1 MLNEDIKILDE
12 IIDENNNF
20 LMRYARGNGRTISKE
35 CISMI
40 EKRNEVLLRV
50 KSVIKDLSNNKT
62 TKNEAREKLGIPI
75 IKIEMSDY
83 RKLEEARNNIL
94 RGNDI
99 ESAALILERCVL
111 DNYIIK
117 GGRVN
122 ILKIAVRQILNFI
135 EMAKNK
141 GILEY
146 IRENVSL
153 KNELNKSNKIIDEM
167 TDYIRVVTVD
177 MKIPIGENLLWDND
191 EIKQTFERKVENAS
205 ITNKKGMV

>member
-1 MLNEDIKILDE
+1 
-12 IIDENNNF
+12 
-20 LMRYARGNGRTISKE
+20 
-35 CISMI
+35 
-40 EKRNEVLLRV
+40 
-50 KSVIKDLSNNKT
+50 
-62 TKNEAREKLGIPI
+62 
-75 IKIEMSDY
+75 
-83 RKLEEARNNIL
+83 
-94 RGNDI
+94 
-99 ESAALILERCVL
+99 
-111 DNYIIK
+111 
-117 GGRVN
+117 
-122 ILKIAVRQILNFI
+122 
-135 EMAKNK
+135 MAKNK

>member
-1 MLNEDIKILDE
+1 ML
-12 IIDENNNF
+12 
-20 LMRYARGNGRTISKE
+20 RKE
-35 CISMI
+35 KCTEKEWQHCQV
-40 EKRNEVLLRV
+40 EKRGC
-50 KSVIKDLSNNKT
+50 KGCYYDIADDLQQ
-62 TKNEAREKLGIPI
+62 AR
-75 IKIEMSDY
+75 S
-83 RKLEEARNNIL
+83 NIL

-122 ILKIAVRQILNFI
+122 ILKVAVRQILNFI